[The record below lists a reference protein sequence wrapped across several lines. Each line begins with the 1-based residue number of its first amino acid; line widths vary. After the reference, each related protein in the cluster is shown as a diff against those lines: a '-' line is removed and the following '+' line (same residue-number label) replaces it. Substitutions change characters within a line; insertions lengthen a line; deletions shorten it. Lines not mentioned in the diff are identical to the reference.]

1 MKFLDE
7 AKIYLESG
15 HGGAGCVAFRREKFI
30 DMGGP
35 NGGNGG
41 KGGDVIIEVVDTLN
55 TLIDFRYTQHFKAQK
70 GHYGMG
76 KDRSGLGG
84 DDVIVRV
91 PAGTQILDE
100 DKETILLDLTDPGER
115 IVFLKGGDGGFGNA
129 HYKTATN
136 QAPRKSTPGW
146 PGQQAAVWLRLK
158 LIADAGL
165 VGLPNAGKSTFL
177 AACTRARPKIADY
190 PFTTLHPNL
199 GVAYVGEQEFI
210 VADIPGL
217 IEGASE
223 GHGLGTRFLGHIERT
238 AILLH
243 LIDSTQDDIVGA
255 YNTIRG
261 ELEAY
266 GEGLDEK
273 PELVA
278 LNKCDA
284 LGPELAAD
292 QARILEDA
300 IGKKVH
306 QISAIS
312 GLGVKDVL
320 YPMWSEVK
328 LMREQ
333 RAEEAAARKK
343 ILPVD
348 SSQDLDES
356 YDPDDSA
363 ET

>member
-76 KDRSGLGG
+76 KDRSGVGG
-84 DDVIVRV
+84 EDVVIRV

-100 DKETILLDLTDPGER
+100 DKETILLDLTEPGER

-146 PGQQAAVWLRLK
+146 PGQTAAVWLRLK

-300 IGKKVH
+300 IGKKVF

-312 GLGVKDVL
+312 GQGVKDVL

-328 LMREQ
+328 IMRER

-343 ILPVD
+343 ALPVGSPEEFD
-348 SSQDLDES
+348 DPDDL
-356 YDPDDSA
+356 DDSA
-363 ET
+363 ED

>member
-7 AKIYLESG
+7 AKIYLQSG

-35 NGGNGG
+35 SGGNGG
-41 KGGDVIIEVVDTLN
+41 KGGDIIIEVVDTLN
-55 TLIDFRYTQHFKAQK
+55 TLIDFRYTQHFKAEK

-76 KDRSGLGG
+76 KDRSGAAGQ
-84 DDVIVRV
+84 DVVVRV

-100 DKETILLDLTDPGER
+100 DKETVLLDLTEPGER

-146 PGQQAAVWLRLK
+146 PGQEAAVWLRLK

-177 AACTRARPKIADY
+177 AASTRARPKIADY

-199 GVAYVGEQEFI
+199 GVAYIADQEFI
-210 VADIPGL
+210 IADIPGL

-223 GHGLGTRFLGHIERT
+223 GMGLGTRFLGHIERT

-243 LIDSTQDDIVGA
+243 LIDGTQDDIVEA
-255 YNTIRG
+255 YNIIRG

-266 GEGLDEK
+266 GEGLAEK

-300 IGKKVH
+300 IGKKVY
-306 QISAIS
+306 QISAIA
-312 GLGVKDVL
+312 GLGMKDVL
-320 YPMWSEVK
+320 YPMWNEVK
-328 LMREQ
+328 IMREQ
-333 RAEEAAARKK
+333 RAEQAAVRKK
-343 ILPVD
+343 
-348 SSQDLDES
+348 SQNYSNIPTDDLDE
-356 YDPDDSA
+356 DLEESA
-363 ET
+363 G